1 MLISES
7 GYSAVRGRLKAC
19 YRCADGARDT
29 TFEQKPPAE
38 TDPSFIIRDDHVYP
52 TSFPPSRL
60 RGRERFIRTQKFSS
74 KSQCNAAGLATS
86 DSWFEI
92 DEGPG
97 TSHQQRRTPGP
108 PREGARPD
116 GRECSG
122 RDSAHGRHV
131 AELFHRHSLVG
142 RRAHVRDGASG
153 QGRRILCVP
162 GL

>member
-38 TDPSFIIRDDHVYP
+38 PDPSFIIRDDHVHL

-60 RGRERFIRTQKFSS
+60 RGRERFIRKQKSS
-74 KSQCNAAGLATS
+74 PKSQCNRATS

-108 PREGARPD
+108 PGEGARPD
-116 GRECSG
+116 GRE
-122 RDSAHGRHV
+122 
-131 AELFHRHSLVG
+131 
-142 RRAHVRDGASG
+142 
-153 QGRRILCVP
+153 
-162 GL
+162 